1 MQKIL
6 FFIAKTFIYLFSLL
20 PFWFLY
26 FLSDCLY
33 YLIYYVLGY
42 RRKVVRLNLTR
53 SFPEKSLQEIITIE
67 KKFYHYI
74 IDFFLEMLKCF
85 SITKAE
91 LQKRLIIK
99 DNQILHELYKQNKN
113 VIISMGHYGNHEIL
127 NIGLFHVIP
136 HLGQAVYKPLKNPQ
150 FDIFFKQMR
159 EKTGGKMI
167 AMQDAQFEISKPKD
181 RPFSFFLV
189 NDQSANPDNK
199 AYRTTFLNQETFY
212 FKGPERFAKAYDI
225 PVVYC
230 RMDRTRRGYYDVYF
244 ELITDKP
251 MEVPAGEI
259 LEIHSKK
266 LERDIIRKP
275 ELWFWSHK
283 RWKFKLVD
291 GEYQDVNYR

>member
-1 MQKIL
+1 M

-20 PFWFLY
+20 PLRFLY
-26 FLSDCLY
+26 FLSDCIY
-33 YLIYYVLGY
+33 PLIYYVIGY

-53 SFPEKSLQEIITIE
+53 SFPEKSLSEIIEIE
-67 KKFYHYI
+67 KEFYHYF
-74 IDFFLEMLKCF
+74 IDFVVETLKCF

-91 LQKRLIIK
+91 LQQRMIIK
-99 DNQILHELYKQNKN
+99 DNQILHELYSQNKN
-113 VIISMGHYGNHEIL
+113 VIISMGHYGNHELL
-127 NIGLFHVIP
+127 NISLFHAIP

-150 FDIFFKQMR
+150 FDVFFKQMR

-167 AMQDAQFEISKPKD
+167 AMHEAQFEISKQKD

-212 FKGPERFAKAYDI
+212 FKGPERFAKGYDI

-230 RMDRTRRGYYDVYF
+230 RMDRTKRGYYEIYF

-251 MEVPAGEI
+251 TEIPAGEI

-275 ELWFWSHK
+275 EIWFWSHK

-291 GEYQDVNYR
+291 GEYQDVNYK